1 MEKYKVIYLKEKM
14 NNVKVL
20 NYVPNKEVYGYIVY
34 IRKNSYMWYI
44 LSFVPC
50 FPICMKEQY
59 IIFQEPIYDIHFAPF

>member
-20 NYVPNKEVYGYIVY
+20 NYVPKKEIYGYIVH

-44 LSFVPC
+44 LSLVPC
-50 FPICMKEQY
+50 FPICIKEQC